1 MANFKK
7 IDDQDLVFINKPLT
21 AKEEKDFTDYLK
33 SRKSKAKNTRISRSK
48 STPKKEM
55 V

>member
-7 IDDQDLVFINKPLT
+7 IDDHDLVFVNKPLT
-21 AKEEKDFTDYLK
+21 GKEEKDFSDYLK
-33 SRKSKAKNTRISRSK
+33 SRKSNAKTKRISGSK